1 MTQLD
6 HLSSEEIAARLS
18 GSPDAR
24 AALIREGARA
34 GLAEAQAV
42 YGQMLLDGAGVVQD
56 RVAAFGW
63 FWKAAQQGH
72 LMGLNMLGRCY
83 DLGWGIP
90 VNKARAA
97 ECFRVAAEGGLDWGM
112 YNYGS
117 ALALGAGLTQDKAA
131 ALAWFEKAAAMGHA
145 KSKNFVGSF
154 HEDGAL
160 VPRDL
165 AAAADCYR
173 QAAEG
178 GDFRGMFNH
187 ARMLAEAGKTD
198 AALLWIERCGA
209 AATPPFRDKALA
221 WLAQV
226 PDMWLRTEGSAA
238 LRKGNAC

>member
-6 HLSSEEIAARLS
+6 QLSSEEIAARLS
-18 GSPDAR
+18 GSPEAR
-24 AALIREGARA
+24 AALIREGAEA

-42 YGQMLLDGAGVVQD
+42 YGQMLLDGAGVAQD
-56 RVAAFGW
+56 QGAAFGW

-72 LMGLNMLGRCY
+72 PMGLNMLGRCY
-83 DLGWGIP
+83 DLGWGTR
-90 VNKARAA
+90 VDKVRAA

-131 ALAWFEKAAAMGHA
+131 ALTWFEKAAAMGHA
-145 KSKNFVGSF
+145 KSTNFVGSF
-154 HEDGAL
+154 HEEGAL
-160 VPRDL
+160 VPRDMG
-165 AAAADCYR
+165 AAADCYR

-187 ARMLAEAGKTD
+187 ARILAEAGDVD
-198 AALLWIERCGA
+198 AALVWIARCGA

-221 WLAQV
+221 WLAEV
-226 PDMWLRTEGSAA
+226 KDMRLRAEGSAA
-238 LRKGNAC
+238 LRKDTAC